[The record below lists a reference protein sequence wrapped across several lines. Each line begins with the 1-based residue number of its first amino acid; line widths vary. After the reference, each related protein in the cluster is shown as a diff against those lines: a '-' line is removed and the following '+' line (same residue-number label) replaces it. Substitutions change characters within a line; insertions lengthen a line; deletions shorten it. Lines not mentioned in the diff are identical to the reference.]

1 MNTEFFI
8 SGNPLKHQAH
18 HDIVTKGKVIIT
30 TENPDGKAID
40 HTFNTSRE
48 AIDFID
54 EFYRTASR
62 EEEIYIAE

>member
-1 MNTEFFI
+1 MNTEFI
-8 SGNPLKHQAH
+8 IIDTPLKHQAH
-18 HDIVTKGKVIIT
+18 HAIGTNRKVIIT

-48 AIDFID
+48 AIEFID

-62 EEEIYIAE
+62 EEEIYIAQ